1 MRRSFF
7 ALLAFALLEASGG
20 PVVWLGASASGGSV
34 ASLSVPREW
43 LDRSRVAADLTAA
56 GATLALEC
64 FGAADVYSLGDMTFG
79 VPSCIVFAVAFAL
92 VVTKRFSPL
101 WGLALGAVVG
111 LCRVV
116 V

>member
-56 GATLALEC
+56 GATLSNAL
-64 FGAADVYSLGDMTFG
+64 AQ
-79 VPSCIVFAVAFAL
+79 VA
-92 VVTKRFSPL
+92 
-101 WGLALGAVVG
+101 GLAGAG
-111 LCRVV
+111 RATISRPSRLASGTRSPAPPATRTASRRSCSGAFR
-116 V
+116 